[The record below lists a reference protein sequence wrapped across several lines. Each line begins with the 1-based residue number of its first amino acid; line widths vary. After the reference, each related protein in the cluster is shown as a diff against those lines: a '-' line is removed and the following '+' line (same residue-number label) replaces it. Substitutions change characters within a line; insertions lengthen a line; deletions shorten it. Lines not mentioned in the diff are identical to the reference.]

1 MNKVNKIAQRLG
13 VALRVLFGDAE
24 FIAVYNKHNGGCN
37 LFNIASKCL
46 TRHFASED
54 KDRQI
59 ARQNMLEN
67 IFSRDTSIIQIA
79 RKKRI
84 EEVDF
89 VTYDCLSEKILEE
102 LKQVEIE

>member
-1 MNKVNKIAQRLG
+1 MNKMNNIAQRLKM
-13 VALRVLFGDAE
+13 AWHVLIGDVKV
-24 FIAVYNKHNGGCN
+24 IVTYDKQVGGYN

-46 TRHFASED
+46 ALHFASED

-84 EEVDF
+84 KEVDF

-102 LKQVEIE
+102 LKQVEID

>member
-1 MNKVNKIAQRLG
+1 MNKINNIAQRLEM
-13 VALRVLFGDAE
+13 AWRVLSGDVE
-24 FIAVYNKHNGGCN
+24 VIATYDKHKGGCN

-46 TRHFASED
+46 TRHFASEE

-67 IFSRDTSIIQIA
+67 IFSRDTSIIQVA

-89 VTYDCLSEKILEE
+89 VIYDCLSEEILEE